1 MVTYA
6 KKFGFTLFLQIPIL
20 VSLWIIP
27 YTVPE
32 IMLKYD
38 LINGNTAYIFVLM
51 ILSSIIQ
58 FGMGYG
64 FYIGAYKSIRHG
76 SANMDVLVVLGT
88 TSAWLYGIVLCGI
101 GHTAHAAQS
110 ATKTLSSDE
119 FSHDIHLS
127 MEHMAMATNGNV
139 DSELMIQI

>member
-1 MVTYA
+1 MIVYA
-6 KKFGFTLFLQIPIL
+6 KKFGFTLALQIPIL
-20 VSLWIIP
+20 VSLWVIP

-38 LINGNTAYIFVLM
+38 LINGNTAYVFVLL
-51 ILSSIIQ
+51 ILSTIIQ

-88 TSAWLYGIVLCGI
+88 TSAWLYGIVLCFI
-101 GHTAHAAQS
+101 GHTAETDA
-110 ATKTLSSDE
+110 KPVMGGMD
-119 FSHDIHLS
+119 
-127 MEHMAMATNGNV
+127 HMAMATNQSTEDAV
-139 DSELMIQI
+139 SMI